1 MGILQTSRKGLGRSF
16 TLGIVIVVIA
26 VAGMGAIFAA
36 GSSVIGTAIT
46 SITSSITGASTTT
59 GGGGTPNSEFTGLTG
74 PPPSGFSESVLQTHI
89 TNVNNRNVVAAV
101 ADYTSGA
108 TMIWEGN
115 TQGLGGTYT
124 GSSSIRF
131 TYQTAIGG
139 AKTLSYTVSNF
150 TAFGS
155 STNPN
160 IAVATATE
168 NFTGDSQVLGTFNG
182 VIQAT
187 YDYVNTNGQ
196 WLIQQE
202 TSNYKSFQTEYSLG
216 ATTFPQWQVTGP
228 PLPFRYSESPFKN
241 FVYYY
246 GGALAVIAIAAY
258 LASLPLLVY
267 VRKKRGS
274 NRSNEANNSP

>member
-1 MGILQTSRKGLGRSF
+1 
-16 TLGIVIVVIA
+16 
-26 VAGMGAIFAA
+26 MGAIFAA
-36 GSSVIGTAIT
+36 GNSVISTGIS
-46 SITSSITGASTTT
+46 SITSSITGTSSGQTATSSNTNFVAS
-59 GGGGTPNSEFTGLTG
+59 GAA
-74 PPPSGFSESVLQTHI
+74 PSGFSESVLQTHI
-89 TNVNNRNVVAAV
+89 ANVNARNVLAAV
-101 ADYTSGA
+101 ADYTPGA
-108 TMIWEGN
+108 TMIWQGN

-124 GSSSIRF
+124 GSSNIRF

-139 AKTLSYTVSNF
+139 ATSLSYTISNF
-150 TAFGS
+150 TS
-155 STNPN
+155 SGVSGNAN
-160 IAVATATE
+160 AAIATATE
-168 NFTGDSQVLGTFNG
+168 NFTGSSKVLGNFHG

-187 YDYVNTNGQ
+187 YDYVNQNGQ

-202 TSNYKSFQTEYSLG
+202 NSNYQSFITEFSLG

-246 GGALAVIAIAAY
+246 GGAAAAIAIAGY

-274 NRSNEANNSP
+274 NRSNETNPR